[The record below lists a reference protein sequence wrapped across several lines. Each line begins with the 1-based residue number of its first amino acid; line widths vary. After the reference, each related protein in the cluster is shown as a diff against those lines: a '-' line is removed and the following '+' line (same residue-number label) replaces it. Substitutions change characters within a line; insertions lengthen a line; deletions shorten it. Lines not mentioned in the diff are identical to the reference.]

1 MIDLMRTDLKSVTDK
16 LSSAHAGLLLN
27 RGLLAKCTTT
37 PTPSTTDKDL
47 DKKHKTDV
55 IATVC
60 KVTPC
65 NLYKKAFDRWV
76 VQTAKTEQFRS
87 LSVKLDYRLF
97 IGLATGGAIET
108 GVSTQHSYGM
118 PMIAGSAVKG
128 VAHTYAQSIG
138 LGADVLAVLF
148 GEDEDTATDGR
159 KAGAG
164 CLIWHD
170 AWWYPHDNTLPF
182 IAEVVTVHHQEYYG
196 GNGEATDFD
205 SPIPNQQ
212 VAVQGSFY
220 FVIEG
225 ETQWAAFAKQL
236 LQQAVQ
242 QQGLGAKTAAGYGY
256 FKDVDKIT
264 SNNINDMIKKA
275 MEKELPEYEKL
286 MLELTEKIAKLPK
299 GGGIGGSLGQDL
311 KALIAKS
318 KQWPPESYSKL
329 TEVAQLVYNHVGADR
344 KKKGPAK
351 DLWQTLPK

>member
-1 MIDLMRTDLKSVTDK
+1 MPALMRNQLDRATRVT
-16 LSSAHAGLLLN
+16 SSAHAGLLLN
-27 RGLLAKCTTT
+27 RGL
-37 PTPSTTDKDL
+37 TDWEEGEKP
-47 DKKHKTDV
+47 KKAEL

-60 KVTPC
+60 AVKPSD
-65 NLYKKAFDRWV
+65 LYKKAFDRWV
-76 VQTAKTEQFRS
+76 ALTAKPEQFAS
-87 LSVKLDYRLF
+87 LSAKIEGRMF

-118 PMIAGSAVKG
+118 PLLAGSAVKG
-128 VAHTYAQSIG
+128 VAHAYAQTIG

-182 IAEVVTVHHQEYYG
+182 VAEVVTVHHQDYY
-196 GNGEATDFD
+196 NRTGEATDFD

-236 LQQAVQ
+236 LKNALE

-256 FKDVDKIT
+256 SAADDKMAKAVKGKHDKALLEHIT
-264 SNNINDMIKKA
+264 D
-275 MEKELPEYEKL
+275 PV
-286 MLELTEKIAKLPK
+286 AKLRHAIANLSEDELVQSLTKGKNKFKEQYEFEDWATVYTLVKDDHPNWVESWSKEPK
-299 GGGIGGSLGQDL
+299 GSNKEKAF
-311 KALIAKS
+311 KALNKS
-318 KQWPPESYSKL
+318 DVS
-329 TEVAQLVYNHVGADR
+329 
-344 KKKGPAK
+344 
-351 DLWQTLPK
+351 